1 MSAAF
6 FIYFKRISLK
16 MDLNAKKKEIKH
28 PNSLSE
34 IETKLSVLRD
44 ALSSLT
50 EAVSL
55 LQSMKTVE
63 TNLLLNHF
71 ETDFPENGVVFQS
84 AVKRY
89 EVSLVKQALRASKGN
104 QTRAAKLLKLKLST
118 LNAIIKRNK
127 INFGEYS

>member
-1 MSAAF
+1 MN
-6 FIYFKRISLK
+6 
-16 MDLNAKKKEIKH
+16 LNAIKKDPENR
-28 PNSLSE
+28 NSLTE

-44 ALSSLT
+44 ALSSLS

-71 ETDFPENGVVFQS
+71 ETNFPENGVVFQS

-89 EVSLVKQALRASKGN
+89 EVSLVKQALRASNGN

-118 LNAIIKRNK
+118 LNAIIKRNNIK
-127 INFGEYS
+127 FGEYF

>member
-1 MSAAF
+1 
-6 FIYFKRISLK
+6 
-16 MDLNAKKKEIKH
+16 MDSPTIKKSEDWNASSV
-28 PNSLSE
+28 NE

-55 LQSMKTVE
+55 LQSM
-63 TNLLLNHF
+63 NSA
-71 ETDFPENGVVFQS
+71 ETDLLFNHLESNFPENGVVYQS

-89 EVSLVKQALRASKGN
+89 EVNLIKQALRASNGN
-104 QTRAAKLLKLKLST
+104 QTRAAKLLRLKLST

-127 INFGEYS
+127 IKSGEFS